1 MQEYLSIKDCNLDE
15 FTKSLNHVLQQNEV
29 PLSHD
34 IQKNI
39 PIYDASKIDFL
50 SILNHYVQNGQTYY
64 RRLRAFLF

>member
-50 SILNHYVQNGQTYY
+50 SNTKS
-64 RRLRAFLF
+64 LRSEWANVMI

>member
-15 FTKSLNHVLQQNEV
+15 FTKSLDHVLQQNEV

-50 SILNHYVQNGQTYY
+50 SRY
-64 RRLRAFLF
+64 